1 MNLLRII
8 KVSAVM
14 AVMLLYTW
22 RLSAVPVYPGPIK
35 VVQPDGTELT
45 VLSYGDER
53 FSYSTTTDGYNL
65 IGVRGVMYYA
75 NQQNG
80 RLVSTGVLAHN
91 PGNRSAEERHLL
103 HTLTYGRPYAAEA
116 TIRAAS
122 IGSGIAFGASPKKIT
137 SASNCSAISSGEE
150 FRSLVIL
157 VEFEDRRFS
166 IENPQMEFDRLLNED
181 GYSDN
186 GATGSAHDYYFQNS
200 NGQFDPHFDVVGPYL
215 MEGTSVY
222 DYGTGSSNPNSSIE
236 FVTKACNLAEANG
249 VDFSPYINDDGTLRD
264 VFIFYAGYN
273 NAEAPGGYIHP
284 ARLYML
290 YGIPIGEWGG
300 GLLMAAAYT
309 SELKGAAGTT
319 MAGIGTFCHEFG
331 HILGWPDFY
340 DSDYDQNGTGFSL
353 DVFSLMASGS
363 YVNEGRTPPALS
375 AYERYM
381 AGWMELQELSE
392 AGEYELKPVYDNNG
406 YVVKTANE
414 GEVFVLEY
422 RNGTINTWD
431 RFLVTGNNGTS
442 FPASGPGSGM
452 LVYHV
457 DRSRNNVHGHTAES
471 LWDNNEVNAYGDHEC
486 MRIVMASSIARE
498 NGRLVNFGK
507 MFFPGTDNVTE
518 LTATASPYF
527 LDWNGMMTG
536 LELYNIVENGTEN
549 VSFEVKKM
557 EAGTISHFTV
567 TPYQFDVVVSF
578 VAPLSDSYRIEC
590 VSADGEKYSVTTT
603 DRTIDFTGLT
613 PGTEYT
619 IYVYGADGDEPIET
633 AAVSTAALDT
643 SKVPALNLNYNYNV
657 GDTVVLTFS
666 NVHDNINS
674 VRWTVNGTEVK
685 DTVLK
690 LSAGNGYEVMAEI
703 TTDAGT
709 EYLMRYINVK

>member
-8 KVSAVM
+8 KVSAVT
-14 AVMLLYTW
+14 AVMLLCTW
-22 RLSAVPVYPGPIK
+22 RLSAVPVYPGPMK
-35 VVQPDGTELT
+35 VSQPDGTELT
-45 VLSYGDER
+45 ILSYGDER

-65 IGVRGVMYYA
+65 IGIRGAMYYA

-80 RLVSTGVLAHN
+80 QLVSTGVLAHN
-91 PGNRSAEERHLL
+91 PGNRSAEERQLL
-103 HTLTYGRPYAAEA
+103 HSLTYGKPYAAEA
-116 TIRAAS
+116 TTRTANV
-122 IGSGIAFGASPKKIT
+122 GSGVAFGASPRKIT
-137 SASNCSAISSGEE
+137 PASGNSAISSGDE

-157 VEFEDRRFS
+157 VEFEDRKFS

-222 DYGTGSSNPNSSIE
+222 DYGTGSSNPNGIIE
-236 FVTKACNLAEANG
+236 FVTRSCDLAEENG

-264 VFIFYAGYN
+264 IFIFYAGYN

-284 ARLYML
+284 ARLYLL
-290 YGIPIGEWGG
+290 YDMPLGEWGG
-300 GLLMAAAYT
+300 GRLMAAAYT
-309 SELKGAAGTT
+309 SELKGSAGTT

-340 DSDYDQNGTGFSL
+340 DTDYDQNETGFNL
-353 DVFSLMASGS
+353 DIFSLMASGS

-381 AGWMELQELSE
+381 VGWMELQELFE
-392 AGEYELKPVYDNNG
+392 AGEYKLEPVYENNG
-406 YVVKTANE
+406 YLVKTANE
-414 GEVFVLEY
+414 GEVFILEY
-422 RNGTINTWD
+422 RNGNINTWD
-431 RFLVTGNNGTS
+431 KFLATGNNGNS
-442 FPASGPGSGM
+442 FPASGPGSGL

-457 DRSRNNVHGHTAES
+457 DRSLNNVHGNTAES
-471 LWDNNEVNAYGDHEC
+471 LWDDNEVNAYGDHEC
-486 MRIVMASSIARE
+486 MRILMASAIDRE
-498 NGRLVNFGK
+498 GGVLSGFGK

-527 LDWNGMMTG
+527 LDWSGMTPG
-536 LELYNIVENGTEN
+536 LELYNITENGTEN

-557 EAGTISHFTV
+557 EEGMISHFTV

-590 VSADGEKYSVTTT
+590 VSAGGEKYSVTTA
-603 DRTIDFTGLT
+603 DRTVNFTGLT

-619 IYVYGADGDEPIET
+619 VSVYGIEGEEPIET
-633 AAVSTAALDT
+633 ATVSTAAIDT
-643 SKVPALNLNYNYNV
+643 SKVPVLNLNYNYNV

-666 NVHDNINS
+666 NVQGNITS
-674 VRWTVNGTEVK
+674 VRWTVNGEEV
-685 DTVLK
+685 DGTVLK
-690 LSAGNGYEVMAEI
+690 LSAGNGYEIIAEI

-709 EYLMRYINVK
+709 EYLMRYINVR